1 MNESSLPRYV
11 MESSLSSVPKN
22 KEELHKAIT
31 VAFGKILADYST
43 ISPQMSRQLGVIGN
57 VKGTEISVSETVAYL
72 IGWGE
77 LVLKW
82 YDLKS
87 KNQPVDFPATGYK
100 WNELG
105 QLAQTFHAHYRNHT
119 YDELIE
125 KFTITTEEILA
136 LIDSLDN
143 HQLYGVPWYE
153 KYTLGKMIQFNTS
166 SPMMN
171 MRSKVRKFKKIKGI
185 K

>member
-1 MNESSLPRYV
+1 VEPI
-11 MESSLSSVPKN
+11 LSSIPKN
-22 KEELHKAIT
+22 KAELQQAIT
-31 VAFGKILADYST
+31 VAFDKLLTDYST
-43 ISPQMSRQLGVIGN
+43 IPAEISRETGVVGN
-57 VKGTEISVSETVAYL
+57 VKGSSISVSDTVAYL
-72 IGWGE
+72 IGWGK

-87 KNQPVDFPATGYK
+87 KNQPVDFPETGYK

-105 QLAQTFHAHYRNHT
+105 LLAQSFQLQYQEWP
-119 YDELIE
+119 YE
-125 KFTITTEEILA
+125 KLLEEFKVTTANILA
-136 LIDSLDN
+136 LIASLDD
-143 HQLYGVPWYE
+143 QTLYGEPWFE

-171 MRSKVRKFKKIKGI
+171 MRAKVRKFKKINSI